1 MEMYQKNADEKHH
14 PDGRH
19 DGKGV
24 LVGKLRRKKFL
35 LENWRMDGEFH
46 GQGDKRTSL
55 GGVYVVLM
63 TNPD

>member
-1 MEMYQKNADEKHH
+1 MMGMLGEQ
-14 PDGRH
+14 
-19 DGKGV
+19 GV
-24 LVGKLRRKKFL
+24 FWEKLRRKKFL
-35 LENWRMDGEFH
+35 IENCEMDGDFH

>member
-1 MEMYQKNADEKHH
+1 MLMRNIIQMGDIWLV
-14 PDGRH
+14 
-19 DGKGV
+19 KGV
-24 LVGKLRRKKFL
+24 FMEKLRRKKFL
-35 LENWRMDGEFH
+35 LENSKMDGEFH